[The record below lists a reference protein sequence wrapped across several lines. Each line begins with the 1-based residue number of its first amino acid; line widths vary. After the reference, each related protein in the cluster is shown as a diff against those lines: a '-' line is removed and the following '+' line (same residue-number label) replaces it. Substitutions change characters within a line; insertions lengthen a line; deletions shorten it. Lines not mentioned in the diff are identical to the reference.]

1 MASRRLL
8 GPIGAVV
15 LGICSVG
22 CSSGGGEVPGS
33 PAPARSSPSA
43 APPGSPSPTEEPT
56 ATGGTGRA
64 DVRLEP
70 VVEGL
75 GSPVDLVPV
84 SDGTGRL
91 FAVEQTG
98 AIRILTPAGRL
109 RPGPFLD
116 LSDRMAELE
125 AGYDE
130 RGLLALAFHP
140 SYAANGRLFVVYSA
154 PPRPGG
160 PEWSESTTTLSE
172 FRVSASDPN
181 AADPASERRL
191 LRVDKADINHAGA
204 DLGFGPDGLLYVSLG
219 DGGGR
224 NDVGPGHPEIGHGQ
238 DLSTLAGSI
247 LRIDV
252 DTGGAGGRP
261 YAIPPDNPFA
271 DGRGGARPETFAY
284 GFRNPYRFS
293 FDARGRLFV
302 GDVGQDIYEE
312 VDLVRA
318 GGNYG
323 WRTREGM
330 HCTPFVGEGCPR
342 AGLDDEPFV
351 DPIIEYAHDDVGT
364 AVIGGFVYRGR
375 AIPSLRGAY
384 VFGDWSRSRIFSPRG
399 EATLLAARPPSS
411 GDGLWP
417 PRVPDVEGGIPH
429 FLLGI
434 GQDEAGELYLLTRD
448 ALGPAGDSGRIF
460 KVVPVA

>member
-1 MASRRLL
+1 MGSRRSL
-8 GPIGAVV
+8 GPVLAAV
-15 LGICSVG
+15 LGIVSSG
-22 CSSGGGEVPGS
+22 CSSGGGDVPTS
-33 PAPARSSPSA
+33 PTAARPSPSQT
-43 APPGSPSPTEEPT
+43 PPGSTPEPEATPTD
-56 ATGGTGRA
+56 GTDRA

-75 GSPVDLVPV
+75 GSPVDLVPAT
-84 SDGTGRL
+84 DGTGRL
-91 FAVEQTG
+91 FVVEQTG
-98 AIRILTPAGRL
+98 AIRILTPAGRI
-109 RPGPFLD
+109 RPVPFLD
-116 LSDRMAELE
+116 LADRMADLE
-125 AGYDE
+125 GDYDE
-130 RGLLALAFHP
+130 RGLLALAFHR

-154 PPRPGG
+154 PPRANG
-160 PEWSESTTTLSE
+160 PEWSVSTTTLSE
-172 FRVSASDPN
+172 FRVSASDPS

-191 LRVDKADINHAGA
+191 LRIDKADINHAGA
-204 DLGFGPDGLLYVSLG
+204 DLGFGPDGFLYVSLG

-238 DLSTLAGSI
+238 DVSTLAGSI

-252 DTGGAGGRP
+252 DARGPGGRP

-323 WRTREGM
+323 WRTREGT
-330 HCTPFVGEGCPR
+330 HCTPFVGEDCRR
-342 AGLDDEPFV
+342 AGPDGEPFI
-351 DPIIEYAHDDVGT
+351 DPIIEYEHADVGT

-384 VFGDWSRSRIFSPRG
+384 VFGDWSRTFGPRG
-399 EATLLAARPPSS
+399 EATLLAARPPPS
-411 GDGLWP
+411 GRGLWP
-417 PRVPDVEGGIPH
+417 HRVLSVEGGIPH
-429 FLLGI
+429 FLVGI

-448 ALGPAGDSGRIF
+448 APGLAGDSGRIF
-460 KVVPVA
+460 KVIPVA